1 MSDCASTSP
10 SFVCGRAA
18 LVVTGT
24 SRTLSTAPESRSSR
38 RAASARM
45 PATRGFVPCQP
56 EPGGLLGGGSVVGG
70 GAGSGGG
77 GVPGSGDGGGGVP
90 GSGDGGG
97 GNGSPVPPP
106 EPSPDTGGLAP
117 SPTGAPGPTDVSLG
131 CSSAPRSGAP
141 MRGRPQ
147 RSTAGAP
154 SLSPASMPGLPGAS
168 L

>member
-24 SRTLSTAPESRSSR
+24 STTLSTAPESRSSR

-45 PATRGFVPCQP
+45 PATCGFVPCQP
-56 EPGGLLGGGSVVGG
+56 DPGGLLGGGSVVGG

-77 GVPGSGDGGGGVP
+77 GVPGSGDGGGGT
-90 GSGDGGG
+90 
-97 GNGSPVPPP
+97 GSPVPPL
-106 EPSPDTGGLAP
+106 EPSPATGGLAP

-131 CSSAPRSGAP
+131 CSSAPRSVAP

-154 SLSPASMPGLPGAS
+154 SLSPATMPGLPGAS